1 LRRMRVSQRRQRR
14 VHVLFAALGLTLASL
29 AAVGTAPALATSLP
43 ASFIVSGALHG
54 TATARCFVNSYQG
67 VHSLDF
73 TADGLT
79 VAINEYKSAGAVNF
93 AKTHTDFVSV
103 DELGGRKNRMWV
115 AGWTGA
121 SDSGVPFSVG
131 SDLGSGTLQVSSPN
145 LAIGSINVHMVP
157 ATKALMPA
165 NFAKGTVHMIARW
178 SGCRVV

>member
-1 LRRMRVSQRRQRR
+1 MRASQRHQRHVR
-14 VHVLFAALGLTLASL
+14 VLLPVLGLALASL
-29 AAVGTAPALATSLP
+29 AAVGTEPALATSLP
-43 ASFIVSGALHG
+43 ASFTVSGALHG

-67 VHSLDF
+67 GHSLDF

-79 VAINEYKSAGAVNF
+79 VTINEYKSAGAVDF
-93 AKTHTDFVSV
+93 AKSHDGFVSV
-103 DELGGRKNRMWV
+103 DELDGSKSRMWV
-115 AGWTGA
+115 AGWSGA
-121 SDSGVPFSVG
+121 SSSGVPFSVG